1 MLSAI
6 WCRYISQIK
15 HSAAV
20 WFVNQMML
28 RGTIMQ
34 SLKPT
39 LWTRKQTGCLDE
51 RQEATVETRPK
62 HGLNEYM
69 PDDFVP
75 DFQMG

>member
-1 MLSAI
+1 
-6 WCRYISQIK
+6 
-15 HSAAV
+15 
-20 WFVNQMML
+20 MML